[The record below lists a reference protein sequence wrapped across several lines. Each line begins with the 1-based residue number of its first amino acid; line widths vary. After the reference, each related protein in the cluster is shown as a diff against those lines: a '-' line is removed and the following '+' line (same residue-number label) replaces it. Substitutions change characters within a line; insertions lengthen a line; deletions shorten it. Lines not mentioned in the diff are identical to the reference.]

1 MASSQRHPPAQ
12 SPGPS
17 RDAFNVGSDVE
28 ALCRTC
34 GDVWHVVVA
43 KLGDKI
49 TKVECKQCGKQHRF
63 KPTGDAP
70 AANLAPPKRTVAS
83 SPRPRPA
90 RTSSS
95 GKPSSGTT
103 IVLDPDKP
111 ARDYAMTERFEVGE
125 QLRHKKFGPGIVAA
139 VEDDK
144 IRVVF
149 NDGSRMLLHGR
160 S

>member
-1 MASSQRHPPAQ
+1 MV
-12 SPGPS
+12 
-17 RDAFNVGSDVE
+17 FKVGSDVE

-70 AANLAPPKRTVAS
+70 AANLAPPKRKVAS
-83 SPRPRPA
+83 TPRPRVA
-90 RTSSS
+90 SGRGKASATTSLS
-95 GKPSSGTT
+95 T
-103 IVLDPDKP
+103 IVHDPDKP
-111 ARDYAMTERFEVGE
+111 ARDYAMSERFEIGE

-139 VEDDK
+139 VEDNK

-149 NDGSRMLLHGR
+149 NDGSRMLLHGKD
-160 S
+160 